1 MKKLKTSRKRIG
13 LTKKSMKILT
23 FLALQ
28 ETILPKWR
36 KVALLV
42 LSDEEE
48 ILINN
53 SSCA

>member
-1 MKKLKTSRKRIG
+1 MKKWKLSRKKIMIVKES
-13 LTKKSMKILT
+13 TKIFT

-28 ETILPKWR
+28 EKIIPRWR
-36 KVALLV
+36 KVALHI

-53 SSCA
+53 SSCL